1 MEHNRESRVEPEY
14 TMQAV
19 VSRTGVPADTIRSW
33 ERRHGFPRPGRDGTN
48 HRVYSDADIQAIL
61 QLTALKDGGLTM
73 TQAIARIRD
82 RDRVE
87 PSIDGPRKLA
97 IPSRIGPSLSAAAGG
112 IDSSV
117 EALAAHLDAFDGG
130 SARRL
135 LDERL
140 AVRSVDDLLF
150 SLFLPLLRSPGT
162 GGVSN
167 AFRDGFVRQVLYGLY
182 NASAPDVGEATIV
195 LLGVPGTASESHL
208 LLHAIWLSRAGYRT
222 IFLGVDV
229 ALHHAESAVARILP
243 HAMLILA
250 DTEGSAWT
258 LARWCDRLD
267 RDRPVEGWN
276 GVLLG
281 AGSIF
286 QSNLNLTNAVPA
298 TSLPDDPV
306 TARAIID
313 HALHGA
319 APTPHV
325 WRGG

>member
-61 QLTALKDGGLTM
+61 QLTAHKAGGLTM
-73 TQAIARIRD
+73 TQAIDRIRD
-82 RDRVE
+82 RDRVA
-87 PSIDGPRKLA
+87 PAVDGPRELA
-97 IPSRIGPSLSAAAGG
+97 IPPRIGPPLSPPLGG

-117 EALAAHLDAFDGG
+117 EALAAHLDAYDGE

-135 LDERL
+135 LNDRL
-140 AVRSVDDLLF
+140 AVRSVEDVLF
-150 SLFLPLLRSPGT
+150 SLFLPLLQSPGT
-162 GGVSN
+162 GGVAE
-167 AFRDGFVRQVLYGLY
+167 AFRNEFARQVLYSLY
-182 NASAPDVGEATIV
+182 NASTPDVGGSTIV
-195 LLGVPGTASESHL
+195 LLGVPETKTESHL
-208 LLHAIWLSRAGYRT
+208 LCHAIWLSRAGYRT

-229 ALHHAESAVARILP
+229 ALHHAEAALAMTLP
-243 HAMLILA
+243 HAMLVLA

-267 RDRPVEGWN
+267 RERPVEGWS
-276 GVLLG
+276 GILLA

-286 QSNLNLTNAVPA
+286 QSHPNLATAVPA
-298 TSLPDDPV
+298 TSVPDDPV
-306 TARAIID
+306 TARAIVD

-319 APTPHV
+319 VPAAHV
-325 WRGG
+325 WRER